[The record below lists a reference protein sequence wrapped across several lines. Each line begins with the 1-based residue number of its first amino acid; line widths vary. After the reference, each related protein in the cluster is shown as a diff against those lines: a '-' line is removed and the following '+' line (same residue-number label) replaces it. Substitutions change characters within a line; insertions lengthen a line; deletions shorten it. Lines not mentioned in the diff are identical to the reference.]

1 MNISFDSLLQRHIA
15 EEVSQQLPII
25 VSERLK
31 QITPRPDWMTE
42 KQLAEYWQLRT
53 PNGEITVHSIRK
65 WTARPDNEHPLPC
78 GSMGEMRRYHREEVD
93 KWAREEAARQRAR
106 NEKKKGKNR
115 NGLHTVEEVAG

>member
-1 MNISFDSLLQRHIA
+1 MDISFDSLLQRHIA

-31 QITPRPDWMTE
+31 QITPQSDWMTE

-53 PNGEITVHSIRK
+53 PKGEITVHSIRK
-65 WTARPDNEHPLPC
+65 WTTRPENEHPLPC
-78 GSMGEMRRYHREEVD
+78 GSMREMRRYHREEVNR
-93 KWAREEAARQRAR
+93 WAMEEAARQRTK

-115 NGLHTVEEVAG
+115 TGLHAVEDVAG